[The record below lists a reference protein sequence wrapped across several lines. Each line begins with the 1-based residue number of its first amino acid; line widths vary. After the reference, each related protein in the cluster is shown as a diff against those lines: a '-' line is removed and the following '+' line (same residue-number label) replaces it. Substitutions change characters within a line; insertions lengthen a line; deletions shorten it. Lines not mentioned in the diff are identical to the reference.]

1 MLKIGKMTSVFEQS
15 HGPTYLTFRN
25 VESVPSQPDSQESG
39 VKQSPEPE
47 VKERAH
53 KKRKEKPKEGT
64 SKREKL
70 LCFSGSA
77 PVYHVKAR

>member
-47 VKERAH
+47 VKERVH

-64 SKREKL
+64 SKRDKL
-70 LCFSGSA
+70 
-77 PVYHVKAR
+77 

>member
-1 MLKIGKMTSVFEQS
+1 MTSVFEQS

-64 SKREKL
+64 SKRDNL